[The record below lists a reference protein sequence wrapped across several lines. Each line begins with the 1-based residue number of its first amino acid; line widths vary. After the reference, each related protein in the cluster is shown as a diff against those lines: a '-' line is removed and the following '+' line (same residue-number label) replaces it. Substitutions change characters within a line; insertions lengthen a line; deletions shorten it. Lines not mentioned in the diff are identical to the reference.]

1 MARRPFFSGDYGSAL
16 GSYDT
21 AARLLAQA
29 GQTQG
34 AAMAGLGG
42 NIAGMIKE
50 YGLNKKKNMELD
62 GQIDGTIAGM
72 SNEDVFDFDVEIN
85 NNPVMRKLVEKQSKG
100 NTTQAEKAQ
109 LAGYLSSRSKQ
120 QDLRNLRETQGLAR
134 QMNEQRL
141 GLARRVEDDQVRLA
155 GLTADAKETL
165 NRLAQ
170 IDSETLSEKNRVALD
185 AARESL
191 AGQIVSNEGARENL
205 AYRRDIRGAFP
216 GKVVGGLQR
225 RALESAARRGEAG
238 AVTAEEGAEQAV
250 FAGDVRDAGPTAKTI
265 AERRERERS
274 RVTSQQVEEE
284 ALREQAQARK
294 EDEYWAGGT
303 PEERGK
309 RAADIADL
317 QIKLGEGRAT
327 AQEISNAK
335 LLAPPS
341 VQAQMDSVYKDMD
354 ALLKTVITG
363 RPQNENTVADIIDK
377 NVDEFDPG
385 SLERRYLE
393 AYRQLQIRLS
403 GLINPQVYV
412 R

>member
-1 MARRPFFSGDYGSAL
+1 MARPQFFKGDYGGPL

-21 AARLLAQA
+21 AARLVAQA

-141 GLARRVEDDQVRLA
+141 GLARRVEGDQVRLA
-155 GLTADAKETL
+155 GLTADAKANL
-165 NRLAQ
+165 NRLNL
-170 IDSETLSEKNRVALD
+170 INIESLPEKDRVALEI
-185 AARESL
+185 ARESL
-191 AGQIVSNEGARENL
+191 AGQIVRNEGARGDL
-205 AYRRDIRGAFP
+205 AYTSGIRDALP

-225 RALESAARRGEAG
+225 RVLESAARRGEAG

-250 FAGDVRDAGPTAKTI
+250 FAGDVRGAGPTPQTI
-265 AERRERERS
+265 ARRQEIDRTRAKS
-274 RVTSQQVEEE
+274 
-284 ALREQAQARK
+284 RK
-294 EDEYWAGGT
+294 EDIQDREDKMFWARGT
-303 PEERGK
+303 PEEQGK
-309 RAADIADL
+309 RSKRL
-317 QIKLGEGRAT
+317 EELRLKMLGTQLTKA
-327 AQEISNAK
+327 EIENVTLS
-335 LLAPPS
+335 APPS
-341 VQAQMDSVYKDMD
+341 LRDQMKPIQEEML
-354 ALLKTVITG
+354 ALLKTSITN
-363 RPQNENTVADIIDK
+363 RDEAENTVADIISK
-377 NVDEFDPG
+377 SIDEFDPKDIEWQYLQRYK
-385 SLERRYLE
+385 SLQD
-393 AYRQLQIRLS
+393 QLA
-403 GLINPQVYV
+403 GLIDNAPNIPHWVPD
-412 R
+412 